1 MIAQPEHLQCPME
14 EMDSITSLFII
25 YRYDSTTRTFTVPP
39 GGNGFYYGS
48 LFIVYRY
55 DSTTRT
61 FTVLPG
67 GDGFYYFSFYCL
79 QM

>member
-1 MIAQPEHLQCPME
+1 MTAQPEHLQCPLV
-14 EMDSITSLFII
+14 EMDSIT
-25 YRYDSTTRTFTVPP
+25 
-39 GGNGFYYGS
+39 S

-61 FTVLPG
+61 FTVLFG
-67 GDGFYYFSFYCL
+67 GDGFYYFSVYFL